1 MEDVDATD
9 TDEKKSS
16 SEDGGGGVADGN
28 LTAEAGGP
36 GSDAD
41 SISTGCSLIFFIKLG
56 FFFFCFFF

>member
-16 SEDGGGGVADGN
+16 SEDGGGGVADGKVA
-28 LTAEAGGP
+28 AEAG

-41 SISTGCSLIFFIKLG
+41 SISTGGCLLIFI
-56 FFFFCFFF
+56 FFN